1 MNALEYLRFKTQ
13 VDLDALDLDVAK
25 NGALGKP
32 YVDATS
38 NQIEVYF
45 QLKAP
50 NNAEVVQTVMSITA
64 EIHKNYHTM
73 KFEELAVETASVYLA
88 ARILPYI
95 SGNVHVMANPFY
107 SFHAQR
113 IVEAGRRY
121 HSIFHYIDPTIDLN
135 RVVMKVPATWEGL
148 QACRALTTEGIKTLG
163 TTVFSMEQC
172 ILAGEVGCVSVS
184 PFINDLKR
192 LVDPS
197 YKDNDPL
204 IGLCVEAQQYYKQHG
219 IATCVKACS
228 AGSLDEILQ
237 LAGVDAY
244 TIETSDLDALAK
256 EQRDQ
261 VQLETL
267 CLFKEQNNTSAQSN
281 AAFSSYVD
289 DECRFRMDLAA
300 SKQGQSQ
307 FKLYQ
312 SIGIFCDFQR
322 KAERLFNAA
331 RS

>member
-1 MNALEYLRFKTQ
+1 MFLFLLSSTTSRDWLIQGKRSDTLCQSGFI
-13 VDLDALDLDVAK
+13 VD
-25 NGALGKP
+25 
-32 YVDATS
+32 
-38 NQIEVYF
+38 
-45 QLKAP
+45 QLLLL
-50 NNAEVVQTVMSITA
+50 
-64 EIHKNYHTM
+64 H
-73 KFEELAVETASVYLA
+73 
-88 ARILPYI
+88 
-95 SGNVHVMANPFY
+95 
-107 SFHAQR
+107 
-113 IVEAGRRY
+113 
-121 HSIFHYIDPTIDLN
+121 
-135 RVVMKVPATWEGL
+135 
-148 QACRALTTEGIKTLG
+148 
-163 TTVFSMEQC
+163 
-172 ILAGEVGCVSVS
+172 
-184 PFINDLKR
+184 
-192 LVDPS
+192 S

-312 SIGIFCDFQR
+312 LNSR
-322 KAERLFNAA
+322 PALFFV
-331 RS
+331 SG